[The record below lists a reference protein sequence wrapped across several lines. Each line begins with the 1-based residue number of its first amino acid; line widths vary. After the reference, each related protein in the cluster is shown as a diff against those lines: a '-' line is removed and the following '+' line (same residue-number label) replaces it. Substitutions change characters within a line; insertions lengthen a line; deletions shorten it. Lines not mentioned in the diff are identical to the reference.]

1 MLNLS
6 NPSTE
11 QAFGIENNHMLLAK
25 GTLHKAE
32 LHRINDQNQKATR
45 PSDGKHHDRSKVGDP
60 CAGAVY

>member
-1 MLNLS
+1 MLNLA
-6 NPSTE
+6 NPSNE
-11 QAFGIENNHMLLAK
+11 QAFGKENNHMLAK

-45 PSDGKHHDRSKVGDP
+45 PSDGKHHDRSKVGDH